1 MQSRLEVRRALLIA
15 ALAGALSLLISFT
28 SLYIINLPWAWDSD
42 YFFLPGVQDLLA
54 GWDIA
59 VVVIA
64 GVALALL
71 AAPRVGFSALWILG
85 LLFWLYRFLFP
96 PFHHGLIRFRNVQHL
111 LEYARELPYPFVE
124 WTALCAP
131 LLVAT
136 IFTCPTQG
144 RGQRGVRVLSV
155 VWLGV
160 YALALYIFG
169 RYPYGEIDPFPFW
182 ESSFAKGGTLIVLS
196 LWPIC
201 VATLLL
207 LLLKKDSGVTKANGA
222 A

>member
-1 MQSRLEVRRALLIA
+1 MQSRLEARRALLITSA
-15 ALAGALSLLISFT
+15 AGAFSLLISFV
-28 SLYIINLPWAWDSD
+28 SLFIINLPWAWEHD
-42 YFFLPGVQDLLA
+42 YFYLPGVSTLLV
-54 GWDIA
+54 GWHLA
-59 VVVIA
+59 LVVIA
-64 GVALALL
+64 GVGYALL
-71 AAPRVGFSALWILG
+71 VARRLGFSVLWLLG
-85 LLFWLYRFLFP
+85 LLYWLYRFLFP
-96 PFHHGLIRFRNVQHL
+96 PFHHGLIGFRNVQHL

-131 LLVAT
+131 LLAAT
-136 IFTCPTQG
+136 IFTG
-144 RGQRGVRVLSV
+144 RIQRTDQRAVRVLSV

-182 ESSFAKGGTLIVLS
+182 ESTLAKGGTLIVLS

-207 LLLKKDSGVTKANGA
+207 VLLKKHSGVTKASGA